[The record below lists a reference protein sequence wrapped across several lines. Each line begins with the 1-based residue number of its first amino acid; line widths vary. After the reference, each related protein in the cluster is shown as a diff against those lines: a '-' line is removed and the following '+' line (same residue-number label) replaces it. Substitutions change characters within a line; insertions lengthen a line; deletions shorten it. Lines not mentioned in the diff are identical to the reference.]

1 MKKVKKPIVYIAPL
15 ERLVARPSLPGRRG
29 LYYITVYLYIV
40 AICLLCMIALL
51 KNKNNNNDYYFIVS
65 ESGAKRRFL
74 VVVEPVG
81 CGKF

>member
-15 ERLVARPSLPGRRG
+15 ERLVARPSLPGRKG

-40 AICLLCMIALL
+40 AICLLCMIVLL
-51 KNKNNNNDYYFIVS
+51 KNKNNNNYYFIVS
-65 ESGAKRRFL
+65 GSGAKRRLL
-74 VVVEPVG
+74 VVVEPVE